1 MRCCSPSFYIR
12 IKETH
17 EDSKTSLPTLNIFHS
32 LSTPVLYTNEKELL
46 RTHRKE
52 FMNEKDIKTKSDKED
67 SEDFDED
74 IPFSENWKRE
84 TVESMKQTLC
94 SWLDHNLEH
103 ESATNYDI
111 YSKENETRLYVKV
124 HEENSEDPENEVDQ
138 YYCIFNKYDTREV
151 EETDVNFQ

>member
-1 MRCCSPSFYIR
+1 
-12 IKETH
+12 
-17 EDSKTSLPTLNIFHS
+17 
-32 LSTPVLYTNEKELL
+32 
-46 RTHRKE
+46 
-52 FMNEKDIKTKSDKED
+52 MNEKDIKTKSDKEDSEDFQFNIDYHKED

-84 TVESMKQTLC
+84 TVESIKETLC

-103 ESATNYDI
+103 ESVTNYDI

-138 YYCIFNKYDTREV
+138 YYCIFKKYDTKEV
-151 EETDVNFQ
+151 EMTDVKF